1 MSQQHDL
8 LGTEKISTLL
18 LKQSVPS
25 IIGLFVLS
33 TYNLVDTIFVGR
45 GVGTLGIAGL
55 AIAGPI
61 QMIIMSLAQTVGI
74 GTASMIS
81 RSLGAKDRERAEQT
95 LGNFFSVVA
104 ALSILI
110 TIGGNIWLE
119 PLLRLFGATDQIL
132 PYATEYMRPIF
143 YGTLWAIMTPA
154 FNNLIRAEGAARFAM
169 MVMIL
174 SAVTNIILDP
184 IFIYVLH
191 MGIAGAAIATVIAQ
205 FVSAAV
211 VLFYFWSGRSSVRI
225 HSKNF
230 APRWEIIREMFSIG
244 VSVFARHASGSL
256 MAVILN
262 HSLGRYGGDIA
273 IASFGVINRLLM
285 FVFMP
290 ILGVIQGLQPIL
302 GYNYGAKQYHRAK
315 ESILTAIKWATGCS
329 IAAFLFLMLFTK
341 TLVAIF
347 TSDAE
352 LIAQSIAAT
361 RIIILFL
368 PLVGFQ
374 VIAGGMYQSI
384 GKAKHAFFLS
394 ILRQFFLIPL
404 VLILPLFSG
413 LSGLWNAFPV
423 SDVFAI
429 AITGVMVWKEMR
441 LLTDVTQR
449 NSDERRKFEEI
460 SS

>member
-8 LGTEKISTLL
+8 LGTEKISKLL

-104 ALSILI
+104 LLSVLI

-132 PYATEYMRPIF
+132 PYAIEYMRPIF
-143 YGTLWAIMTPA
+143 YGTLWAIMAPA

-184 IFIYVLH
+184 IFIYSLH
-191 MGIAGAAIATVIAQ
+191 MGIAGAAIATVISQ
-205 FVSAAV
+205 FGAAAV

-225 HSKNF
+225 HLRNF

-244 VSVFARHASGSL
+244 ASVFARHASGSL

-315 ESILTAIKWATGCS
+315 ESILMAIKWATVCS
-329 IAAFLFLMLFTK
+329 IAAFLFLMLFTRIF
-341 TLVAIF
+341 VAIF
-347 TSDAE
+347 SSDAT
-352 LIAQSIAAT
+352 LIALSISAM

-374 VIAGGMYQSI
+374 TVAGGMYQSM
-384 GKAKHAFFLS
+384 GKAKQAFALS
-394 ILRQFFLIPL
+394 ILRQAFLIPL

-413 LSGLWNAFPV
+413 LSGLWNAFPL
-423 SDVFAI
+423 SDVFAV
-429 AITGVMVWKEMR
+429 AITGVMVWNEMR
-441 LLTDVTQR
+441 LLRSAENDKDVT
-449 NSDERRKFEEI
+449 
-460 SS
+460 